1 MKLLDPSDI
10 VKLMK
15 RQSYRPM
22 RARELSRRLGVP
34 MEGRKA
40 LKKALKKLIQE
51 GMITR
56 IRGGRYRIHEE
67 GIKKE
72 IVHLPLSPAG
82 GLRSPKILGK
92 FLRKGKTGVV
102 PPKKQKIPP

>member
-1 MKLLDPSDI
+1 MKLPDPNDI

-34 MEGRKA
+34 KEGRKA
-40 LKKALKKLIQE
+40 LKKALIKLIQE
-51 GMITR
+51 GMIVR

-67 GIKKE
+67 KKKTH
-72 IVHLPLSPAG
+72 IGSIAVRHVRGRARPPLDG
-82 GLRSPKILGK
+82 N
-92 FLRKGKTGVV
+92 FLRKGKT
-102 PPKKQKIPP
+102 